1 VLAYS
6 DYPGAT
12 LINNLNLI
20 VTGPDGRRYTGNQR
34 NGVKALVLD
43 GRNNVEV
50 VHISKAKSGAW
61 TIDVVASNVT
71 QGPQDY
77 ALVAVQV

>member
-1 VLAYS
+1 M
-6 DYPGAT
+6 
-12 LINNLNLI
+12 
-20 VTGPDGRRYTGNQR
+20 
-34 NGVKALVLD
+34 VLD

-50 VHISKAKSGAW
+50 VHISKAKAGRW
-61 TIDVVASNVT
+61 TIEVVASNVS